1 MPARA
6 AGAPPLLLGAHL
18 SIAGGHHLAVERAA
32 PLGMTALQVFTANAN
47 QWAGKPV
54 DDEGAARFRARLNGS
69 RIGAVVSH
77 AGYLLNLATPDR
89 RLRDRSVRALAE
101 ELGRCARLGIDGVI
115 LHPGA
120 HRGAGESAG
129 LRLVAEGLDRAFA
142 AAPAFGGR
150 ILLEGTAGQGTC
162 LGCRFEHLRDVL
174 DRARTRARLA
184 VCLDTCHVHAAGYDL
199 SREDGVAV
207 MLEAVDRT
215 IGLGLVRA
223 FHLNDSR
230 REAGSRVDRHAH
242 IGLGTIGERAFGELL
257 RDPRLRGVPF
267 LLETPKEERI
277 EGEEADVR
285 NLRVL
290 RGLAAAKARRSRPRA
305 QRVRTPGGA

>member
-1 MPARA
+1 
-6 AGAPPLLLGAHL
+6 
-18 SIAGGHHLAVERAA
+18 
-32 PLGMTALQVFTANAN
+32 MTALQVFTANAN

-54 DDEGAARFRARLNGS
+54 GDEGAALFRARLRAS
-69 RIGAVVSH
+69 PIGAVVSH

-89 RLRDRSVRALAE
+89 ALRDRSVRALGE
-101 ELGRCARLGIDGVI
+101 ELDRCARLGIDGVI

-120 HRGAGESAG
+120 HMGAGEAAG

-142 AAPAFGGR
+142 ATPAFPGR

-162 LGCRFEHLRDVL
+162 LGCRFEHLRDIL

-199 SREDGVAV
+199 AREDGVALV
-207 MLEAVDRT
+207 LEAVERT
-215 IGLGLVRA
+215 VGLGLVRA

-242 IGLGTIGERAFGELL
+242 IGRGTIGERAFGLLL
-257 RDPRLRGVPF
+257 RDPRFRGVPF

-277 EGEEADVR
+277 EGEEADAW

-290 RGLAAAKARRSRPRA
+290 RALAAPKARRARSRLP
-305 QRVRTPGGA
+305 V